1 MQILK
6 LSSDE
11 KKGPSVFSVIIN
23 QQSTIGR
30 EIQRH
35 FEFQPDHP
43 AVVSS
48 NFSPLSYRE
57 LQYQIE
63 EISAGLRL
71 AGFDRNARIVVA
83 LPSGPRAA
91 LAIVAVACS
100 AVAVPL
106 NPKLTLAEIESCL
119 AVLRPDAILLLRDD
133 NSVARRV
140 AEREGLTTIEA
151 IPAKEDKLGFEIVV
165 PHIRAAAQPDEPNEP
180 DPDAVAFIHQTSATA
195 SEPKLIPF
203 SHRNMLAAAARFQA
217 WFKLTPQDRCLSVI
231 PVHYGH
237 GLKQTV
243 FTPLLTGGTV
253 AFPANASEFDYSE
266 WFVTLKPTWFTGG
279 PTLHHLIFDQTKT
292 KANAKTIHSLRFI
305 LTGGASFQQDIH
317 QGLQHA
323 LGVPVLEYYGSSEFA
338 WASANLPPPGP
349 CKLGTCGIPWPD
361 TVIIVGEDGR
371 RVAIGEQGEVLVRG
385 PTVTSG
391 YLDAPELNRASF
403 VDGCLKTGD
412 IGSLD
417 EEGFLILHGR
427 QKDLINRGG
436 EKVWPIEIDDALMR
450 HPAIAE
456 AAAFPMPHPRLGEDV
471 AAAVVLR
478 PGEAAT
484 PVELRRYLGQQLAS
498 FKVPR
503 RIIILNQ
510 LPKGVTGKVLRRR
523 LSEFLGTS
531 IAVSPAAPDT
541 SVNSSLLFRLRELW
555 ERLLNSGP
563 LTIDDDFFEK
573 GGDSLLAVE
582 MLCEVERFTG
592 QIVPTSILFEA
603 TTIRQLAQ
611 ELSKGENLQPKPLI
625 HMSANGSQAPLI
637 FFHGD
642 INGPG
647 YYATRLARLMGPD
660 QPLIVIAPH
669 GIGGERI
676 PRSIEAM
683 AADRLPLIL
692 NAQPQGPYRLAG
704 WCIGGLVAF
713 ETARLLIAAEKEV
726 EMVAMIDSPTVNA
739 RRSVQT
745 ILSILGRARPI
756 GDPHV
761 ERAMAWIWSHIASFD
776 NQSLPRRWSRVRTAA
791 RRVVTGQVRT
801 TLRTNGPEE
810 SYASQN
816 VNERDRNLKYASA
829 MSNYFPG
836 PLAVQVIYF
845 SAEYNAKAW
854 LQISS
859 NIEVIKLAGDHGSMT
874 IDPTDLVHHLRV
886 RLPRKSKA
894 NPQPSS

>member
-1 MQILK
+1 M
-6 LSSDE
+6 LSN
-11 KKGPSVFSVIIN
+11 IIN

-35 FEFQPDHP
+35 FEFQPDEL
-43 AVVSS
+43 ALVSS
-48 NFSPLSYRE
+48 DFTPLSYRE
-57 LQYQIE
+57 LQFQIE
-63 EISAGLRL
+63 EIRAGLHF
-71 AGFDRNARIVVA
+71 AGFDRNARIAIA
-83 LPSGPRAA
+83 LPNGPRAA
-91 LAIVAVACS
+91 LAIVAVASS
-100 AVAVPL
+100 AVAVPF
-106 NPKLTLAEIESCL
+106 NPKLPPAEIERCL
-119 AVLRPDAILLLRDD
+119 AVLRPDAVLVLRDD
-133 NSVARRV
+133 NSVVRRV
-140 AEREGLTTIEA
+140 AEREGLTTIGA
-151 IPAKEDKLGFEIVV
+151 IPSKEDKLSFEIVV
-165 PHIRAAAQPDEPNEP
+165 PHIRVDAPPAEPNEP

-203 SHRNMLAAAARFQA
+203 SHRNMLAAAARFQT

-243 FTPLLTGGTV
+243 LTPLLTGGSV

-266 WFVTLKPTWFTGG
+266 WFVTSKPTWFTGG
-279 PTLHHLIFDQTKT
+279 PTLHHLIFDKTKT
-292 KANAKTIHSLRFI
+292 KKNARTSHSLRFI
-305 LTGGASFQQDIH
+305 LTGGAPLQKDIH

-323 LGVPVLEYYGSSEFA
+323 LGVPVMQYYGSSEFA

-349 CKLGTCGIPWPD
+349 SKLGTCGIPWPD
-361 TVIIVGEDGR
+361 TVIVVGEDGR
-371 RVAIGEQGEVLVRG
+371 RVAPGEQGEVLVRG
-385 PTVTSG
+385 PTVMSG

-403 VDGCLKTGD
+403 VDGWLKTGD

-417 EEGFLILHGR
+417 EEGFLTLHGR

-436 EKVWPIEIDDALMR
+436 EKVWPIEIDDVLVR

-456 AAAFPMPHPRLGEDV
+456 AVAFPIPHPRLGEDV

-478 PGEAAT
+478 PGETAT
-484 PVELRRYLGQQLAS
+484 PAELRRYLSHQLAS

-503 RIIILNQ
+503 RIIVLNQ
-510 LPKGVTGKVLRRR
+510 LPKGVTGKILRRR
-523 LSEFLGTS
+523 LSESLGSS

-541 SVNSSLLFRLRELW
+541 SINSSLLFRLRELW

-582 MLCEVERFTG
+582 MLCEVERLTG
-592 QIVPTSILFEA
+592 QVVPSSILFEA

-611 ELSKGENLQPKPLI
+611 QLSKGDNLQPKPLI

-647 YYATRLARLMGPD
+647 YYAMSLARLMGPD

-669 GIGGERI
+669 GIGGECI
-676 PRSIEAM
+676 PRSIETM
-683 AADRLPLIL
+683 AADRLPLIM

-704 WCIGGLVAF
+704 WCIGGLIAF
-713 ETARLLIAAEKEV
+713 EAARLLIAAGKKV

-745 ILSILGRARPI
+745 ILSILGRPRPI
-756 GDPHV
+756 GNPHV

-776 NQSLPRRWSRVRTAA
+776 NQSLPQRWSRIQTAA
-791 RRVVTGQVRT
+791 RRVVTSRVRAT
-801 TLRTNGPEE
+801 ARADGPEE
-810 SYASQN
+810 SYTIRN
-816 VNERDRNLKYASA
+816 VKERDRNLKYASA
-829 MSNYFPG
+829 MSNYFPE
-836 PLAVQVIYF
+836 PLAVRVIYF

-859 NIEVIKLAGDHGSMT
+859 DIEVIKLAGDHGSMT
-874 IDPTDLVHHLRV
+874 TDPTDLVHHLQV
-886 RLPRKSKA
+886 RLPGKSKA